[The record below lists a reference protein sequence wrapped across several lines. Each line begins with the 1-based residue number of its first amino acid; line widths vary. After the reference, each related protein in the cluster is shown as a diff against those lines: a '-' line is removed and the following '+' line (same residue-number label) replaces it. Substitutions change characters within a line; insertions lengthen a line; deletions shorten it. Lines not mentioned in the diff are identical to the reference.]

1 VIVPGEVISYFDI
14 CREEGTSLQQGMNFR
29 VQDGYSVILMSRRKD
44 APYNDHVE
52 DEGRTLIYEGH
63 DVPNRAGG
71 PDSPVKQQVW
81 KRDKGACVICGNKDN
96 LHFDHVIPYSRGGSS
111 LVAENIQLLCA
122 RHNLSKRD
130 RIE

>member
-1 VIVPGEVISYFDI
+1 VFRLVGAKSGRSNGRRVFEFRLDLDPDAAPDQQRVVELEQTRVIP
-14 CREEGTSLQQGMNFR
+14 
-29 VQDGYSVILMSRRKD
+29 
-44 APYNDHVE
+44 
-52 DEGRTLIYEGH
+52 
-63 DVPNRAGG
+63 
-71 PDSPVKQQVW
+71 SPVKQQVW